1 MIESF
6 QNPKIKN
13 LIRLTTDN
21 RFRKKQKAFIVEGQ
35 QENERALKFNFKA
48 IELDNSLMN
57 ISYEKYRNE
66 VVKIRKGKK

>member
-21 RFRKKQKAFIVEGQ
+21 RFRKKQKVFIIEGQ
-35 QENERALKFNFKA
+35 QENERALNFSFVKKFLTP
-48 IELDNSLMN
+48 I
-57 ISYEKYRNE
+57 YRM
-66 VVKIRKGKK
+66 KKSI